1 VADTSEPLNLG
12 LLLFIPYRSMESAV
26 LAHLK
31 AHGHDLPLSQARV
44 FQRIAADGS
53 RLGELA
59 QAAQVSKQTLG
70 SVVDQLERSGYV
82 SRILDPTDARAR
94 LVVVTDLGRELVE
107 LSVPVVREIE
117 TAWQIHLGAA
127 RTAEL
132 RRTLEALREIT
143 DPFAHPK
150 LADSAGFRSPND
162 SSRRVED
169 GGR

>member
-1 VADTSEPLNLG
+1 MTMDAANAPEPLNLG

-44 FQRIAADGS
+44 FQRIAPDGS

-70 SVVDQLERSGYV
+70 SVVDQLERAGYV
-82 SRILDPTDARAR
+82 SRVPDPTDARAR

-107 LSVPVVREIE
+107 LSLPVVREIE
-117 TAWQIHLGAA
+117 SAWQAHLGAT
-127 RTAEL
+127 RTREL
-132 RRTLEALREIT
+132 RRTLETLREIT
-143 DPFAHPK
+143 DPFAEPK
-150 LADSAGFRSPND
+150 VADPAGP
-162 SSRRVED
+162 VE
-169 GGR
+169 RARPT